1 MGRNRTDNAFSKRE
15 CFSPRQFLADRHQS
29 RAVALLCLIT
39 ACVGCTNNP
48 GANKN
53 ELVDA
58 KEIIFETD
66 VDQLTATNMGV
77 PVNSPEGDFNP
88 EMTSNGLEMFFSSER
103 EGSQDRDLYRA
114 RRETPDGDWTI
125 VENMGPDINSP
136 HLDSGPSITSDGKT
150 LVFHSE
156 RLFNGAK
163 DGIQTHRDLFYTQ
176 RKSLDAP
183 FGKVQTVPGKEIV
196 TEYADTAALITDNG
210 TTMYFSSNRPGGI
223 GSKDIYVATRKDPNG
238 PFTTVKNMGPNVN
251 SKWVDSNP
259 AITEDGLTLFFHSK
273 RPGFGRSDLYV
284 TCRKSKDEPW
294 TPARNLGVTA
304 NTDFAEANP
313 SVSANGKILLFRSD
327 REGTVGKQ
335 DLWQMPMDPAWLKC
349 E

>member
-1 MGRNRTDNAFSKRE
+1 MDCELYRVGDAKQMQSGGRFIAIHLS
-15 CFSPRQFLADRHQS
+15 L
-29 RAVALLCLIT
+29 LLCVVLIGT
-39 ACVGCTNNP
+39 SCSKNSGTNQ
-48 GANKN
+48 N

-58 KEIIFETD
+58 KEIIHETD
-66 VDQLTATNMGV
+66 SSKLTATNMGV
-77 PVNSPEGDFNP
+77 PVNSSEGEFNP

-114 RRETPDGDWTI
+114 RRETPDGEWTV
-125 VENMGPDINSP
+125 VENMGPKINSP
-136 HLDSGPSITSDGKT
+136 HLDSGPSITADGKT

-156 RLFNGAK
+156 RLFNGEE

-176 RKSLDAP
+176 RASLDAP
-183 FGKVQTVPGKEIV
+183 FGKVELVPGKEVI
-196 TEYADTAALITDNG
+196 TGYADTAALITDDG
-210 TTMYFSSNRPGGI
+210 KTMYFSSNRPGGI
-223 GSKDIYVATRKDPNG
+223 GSKDIYMATREDPNG
-238 PFTTVKNMGPNVN
+238 PFTAVQNMGPNVN

-259 AITEDGLTLFFHSK
+259 AITENGLTLFFHSK

-284 TCRKSKDEPW
+284 TCRPSKDASW
-294 TPARNLGVTA
+294 GPARNLGVSA
-304 NTDFAEANP
+304 NTDYAEANP

>member
-1 MGRNRTDNAFSKRE
+1 MVRQNREGADEGLSVRNGLVQSSR
-15 CFSPRQFLADRHQS
+15 LAS
-29 RAVALLCLIT
+29 ALMMVGLI
-39 ACVGCTNNP
+39 ALSGCTKSP
-48 GANKN
+48 TANQN
-53 ELVDA
+53 ELVSA
-58 KEIIFETD
+58 KETIYETD
-66 VDQLTATNMGV
+66 TSKLTATNMGV
-77 PVNSPEGDFNP
+77 PVNSVEGEFNP

-103 EGSQDRDLYRA
+103 EGSQNRDLYRA
-114 RRETPDGDWTI
+114 RRETPDGEWTI
-125 VENMGPDINSP
+125 VENMGPKINSP

-176 RKSLDAP
+176 RPSLDAP
-183 FGKVQTVPGKEIV
+183 FGKVQTVPGKEVI
-196 TEYADTAALITDNG
+196 TDYADTAALITDEG
-210 TTMYFSSNRPGGI
+210 MTMYFSSNRPGGI
-223 GSKDIYVATRKDPNG
+223 GSKDIYVATRDDPSG
-238 PFTTVKNMGPNVN
+238 PFTKVKNMGPNVN

-284 TCRKSKDEPW
+284 TCRKSKDDPW
-294 TPARNLGVTA
+294 GPARNLGVTA

-335 DLWQMPMDPAWLKC
+335 DLWQMPIDPAWLKC

>member
-1 MGRNRTDNAFSKRE
+1 MVRQNREGADEGLTVRNGLVQSSR
-15 CFSPRQFLADRHQS
+15 LAS
-29 RAVALLCLIT
+29 ALMMVGLI
-39 ACVGCTNNP
+39 ALSGCTKSP
-48 GANKN
+48 TANQN
-53 ELVDA
+53 ELVSA
-58 KEIIFETD
+58 KETIYETD
-66 VDQLTATNMGV
+66 TSKLTATNMGV
-77 PVNSPEGDFNP
+77 PVNSVEGEFNP

-103 EGSQDRDLYRA
+103 AGSQNRDLYRA
-114 RRETPDGDWTI
+114 RRETPDGEWTI
-125 VENMGPDINSP
+125 VENMGPKINSP

-176 RKSLDAP
+176 RPSLDAP
-183 FGKVQTVPGKEIV
+183 FGKVQTVPGKEVI
-196 TEYADTAALITDNG
+196 TDYADTAALITDDG
-210 TTMYFSSNRPGGI
+210 TTMYFSSNRPGGN
-223 GSKDIYVATRKDPNG
+223 GSKDIYVATREDPNG
-238 PFTTVKNMGPNVN
+238 PFTKVKNMGTNVN

-284 TCRKSKDEPW
+284 TCRKSKDDPW
-294 TPARNLGVTA
+294 GPARNLGVTA

-335 DLWQMPMDPAWLKC
+335 DLWQMPIDPAWLKC

>member
-1 MGRNRTDNAFSKRE
+1 MDGKVDGIE
-15 CFSPRQFLADRHQS
+15 CKGQSSRLLADGCLMLL
-29 RAVALLCLIT
+29 ALLLIST
-39 ACVGCTNNP
+39 GCTKNP
-48 GANKN
+48 GANQN

-58 KEIIFETD
+58 KEIIHETD
-66 VDQLTATNMGV
+66 MSKLTATNMGV
-77 PVNSPEGDFNP
+77 PVNSSEGEFNP

-114 RRETPDGDWTI
+114 RRETPDGEWTI
-125 VENMGPDINSP
+125 VENMGPKINSP
-136 HLDSGPSITSDGKT
+136 HLDSGPSITADGKT

-176 RKSLDAP
+176 RPSLDAP
-183 FGKVQTVPGKEIV
+183 FGKVELVPGKEVI
-196 TEYADTAALITDNG
+196 TEYADTAALITDDG
-210 TTMYFSSNRPGGI
+210 KTMYFSSNRPGGI
-223 GSKDIYVATRKDPNG
+223 GSKDIHMATREDPNG
-238 PFTTVKNMGPNVN
+238 PFTTVENMGPNVN

-259 AITEDGLTLFFHSK
+259 AITENGLTLFFHSK

-284 TCRKSKDEPW
+284 TCRPSKDAPW
-294 TPARNLGVTA
+294 CPARNLGVTA
-304 NTDFAEANP
+304 NTDYAEANP
-313 SVSANGKILLFRSD
+313 SVSADGKILLFRSD

>member
-1 MGRNRTDNAFSKRE
+1 MVRQNREGADEGLSVRNGLVQSSR
-15 CFSPRQFLADRHQS
+15 LAS
-29 RAVALLCLIT
+29 ALMMVGLI
-39 ACVGCTNNP
+39 ALSGCTKSP
-48 GANKN
+48 TANQN
-53 ELVDA
+53 ELVSA
-58 KEIIFETD
+58 KETIYETD
-66 VDQLTATNMGV
+66 TSKLTATNMGV
-77 PVNSPEGDFNP
+77 PVNSVEGEFNP

-103 EGSQDRDLYRA
+103 EGSQNRDLYRA
-114 RRETPDGDWTI
+114 RRETPDGEWTI
-125 VENMGPDINSP
+125 VENMGPKINSP

-176 RKSLDAP
+176 RPSLDAP
-183 FGKVQTVPGKEIV
+183 FGKVQTVPGKEVI
-196 TEYADTAALITDNG
+196 TDYADTAALITDEG
-210 TTMYFSSNRPGGI
+210 MTMYFSSNRPGGN
-223 GSKDIYVATRKDPNG
+223 GSKDIYVATREDPNG
-238 PFTTVKNMGPNVN
+238 PFTKVKNMGTNVN

-284 TCRKSKDEPW
+284 TCRKSKDDPW
-294 TPARNLGVTA
+294 GPARNLGVTA

-335 DLWQMPMDPAWLKC
+335 DLWQMPIDPAWLKC

>member
-1 MGRNRTDNAFSKRE
+1 MVRQYREGADEGLAFRFGLARSSRLA
-15 CFSPRQFLADRHQS
+15 SAFLL
-29 RAVALLCLIT
+29 VGLIAL
-39 ACVGCTNNP
+39 AGCTKSP
-48 GANKN
+48 TANQN
-53 ELVDA
+53 ELVSA
-58 KEIIFETD
+58 KEAIYETD
-66 VDQLTATNMGV
+66 SSQLTATNMGV
-77 PVNSPEGDFNP
+77 PVNSVEGEFNP

-114 RRETPDGDWTI
+114 RRETPDGEWTI
-125 VENMGPDINSP
+125 VENMGPKINSP

-176 RKSLDAP
+176 RPSLDAP
-183 FGKVQTVPGKEIV
+183 FGKVQTVPGKEII
-196 TEYADTAALITDNG
+196 TDYADTAALITDGG

-223 GSKDIYVATRKDPNG
+223 GSKDIYVATREDPNG
-238 PFTTVKNMGPNVN
+238 PFTTVNNMGPNVN

-284 TCRKSKDEPW
+284 TCRKTKDDPW
-294 TPARNLGVTA
+294 GPARNLGVTA

-335 DLWQMPMDPAWLKC
+335 DLWQMPIDPAWLKC

>member
-1 MGRNRTDNAFSKRE
+1 MVSGGANGIDDGSSVSFK
-15 CFSPRQFLADRHQS
+15 FVQS
-29 RAVALLCLIT
+29 VRLVATVLVVTLI
-39 ACVGCTNNP
+39 AAAGCTKSP
-48 GANKN
+48 TANQN
-53 ELVDA
+53 ELVSA
-58 KEIIFETD
+58 KEILHETD
-66 VDQLTATNMGV
+66 ASKLTATNMGV
-77 PVNSPEGDFNP
+77 PVNSPEGEFNP

-114 RRETPDGDWTI
+114 RRETPDGEWTI
-125 VENMGPDINSP
+125 VENMGPKINSP

-176 RKSLDAP
+176 RPSLDAP
-183 FGKVQTVPGKEIV
+183 FGKVQTVPGKEVI
-196 TEYADTAALITDNG
+196 TEYADTAALITDDG
-210 TTMYFSSNRPGGI
+210 KTMYFSSNRPGGI
-223 GSKDIYVATRKDPNG
+223 GSKDIYVATRDDPNG
-238 PFTTVKNMGPNVN
+238 PFVTVTNMGANVN

-284 TCRKSKDEPW
+284 TCRKSKDDAW
-294 TPARNLGVTA
+294 GPAKNLGVTA
-304 NTDFAEANP
+304 NTNFAEANP

-335 DLWQMPMDPAWLKC
+335 DLWQMPINPEWLIC
-349 E
+349 D